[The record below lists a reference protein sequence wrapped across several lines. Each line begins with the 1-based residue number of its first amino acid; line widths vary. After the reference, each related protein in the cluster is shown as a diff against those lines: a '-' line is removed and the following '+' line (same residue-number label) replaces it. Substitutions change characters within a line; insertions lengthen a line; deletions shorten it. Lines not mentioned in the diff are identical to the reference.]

1 MVIVS
6 LCHEFDFVVWTLEVY
21 KKIESSLI
29 TLLFENACDQQ
40 TFPYALELCAQ
51 FIVKVWFYFFL

>member
-1 MVIVS
+1 MS
-6 LCHEFDFVVWTLEVY
+6 LTLLFEIY

-29 TLLFENACDQQ
+29 NLLFENACDQH

-51 FIVKVWFYFFL
+51 FVVNVWFYFFL